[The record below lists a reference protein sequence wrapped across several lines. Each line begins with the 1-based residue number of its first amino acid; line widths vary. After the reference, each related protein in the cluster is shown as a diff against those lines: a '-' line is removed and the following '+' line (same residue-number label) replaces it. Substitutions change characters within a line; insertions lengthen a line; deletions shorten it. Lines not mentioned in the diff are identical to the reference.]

1 MLERDHIET
10 TPGTLLRPLRGGVAP
25 ARHALARQHYVEEK
39 RLRLAAEASA
49 RRHRARAILWRIAA
63 AFRGLIATYAP
74 FGAQRSEMPPDP
86 AKK

>member
-10 TPGTLLRPLRGGVAP
+10 TSDTLSRPLRGGVAP
-25 ARHALARQHYVEEK
+25 ARHALARRRYVEEK

-63 AFRGLIATYAP
+63 AFRGLITIYAP
-74 FGAQRSEMPPDP
+74 FGARRGELPPDP